1 MENSLLCHHHNTCQE
16 TNGKYKIYLPTSTC
30 QRCYVPFFIIGG
42 VAGEAKTSEEE
53 GKETPAIRTARLTRV
68 TPTNEI

>member
-1 MENSLLCHHHNTCQE
+1 MLCA
-16 TNGKYKIYLPTSTC
+16 
-30 QRCYVPFFIIGG
+30 FFIIGG

>member
-16 TNGKYKIYLPTSTC
+16 TNVKKKNLFAYKYLSTMLC
-30 QRCYVPFFIIGG
+30 AFFIIGG

-53 GKETPAIRTARLTRV
+53 GKGTAAI
-68 TPTNEI
+68 